1 MSPDVL
7 GFLTKEDEQKRLS
20 TFSAH
25 LQVGQYELARGMV
38 YSIWA
43 SGSRVGIL
51 KLLGDLVRWGCQRGD
66 SNVDMAKYPG
76 PCWYWWR
83 IIPVGRTASIRSL
96 FQFRLM
102 VLRDFQRFAK
112 FYNSEFGSDINAS
125 LPCPVERDDADKR
138 SRDLPAFRSFL
149 EFGTLIC
156 DLKAHV
162 TEDVQKQLDAL
173 LSLYV
178 VHYTKSLR
186 TNAFKLHVTGEE
198 PRPCTALE
206 AAEVIFQIFETN
218 QQSRAA
224 AHAVLVETCRVMHSD
239 GDELFHAF
247 QKRQCEHV
255 RRLPE
260 LEPVLESLSF
270 MSISH
275 ELGTNEVADDAV
287 PLELAYVEDLL
298 RHVTTRFAPRYYDDE
313 NLSSIVQALFV
324 TPRRTLVPVLH
335 LVLDQRV
342 RAGDIEKY
350 LTPRNGL
357 QWRSLLALSTSRQG
371 SPFEITF
378 RKALSVI
385 DDYAARGPA
394 TDGNSLWSLDPL
406 LSPAEMQPLRW
417 LLLVALSTGVAG
429 SLGRRRRVSFAPC
442 FRRLAELPG
451 EFPAD
456 PTLRFLCETAV
467 FEAET
472 QHAVAGM
479 LVHAAQ
485 SPQGE
490 AVVKSLEKG
499 DLADALARAARRELC
514 QASDADDECSDQVS
528 RVAAVLSRMGT
539 HTVSLL
545 KTLQPFLP
553 LLDLESAAQLA
564 ETRPVLFDRHDRH
577 RRREVSL
584 MHCII
589 AIESLLKSILRP
601 RTASADVPAHIQSH
615 LRKAPDAQV
624 RLATMCLC
632 LRVLYLKRSS
642 LKNSGL
648 DVPAASFAQYSRHD
662 VGSPP
667 KKKRV
672 RVPGRAFLAEPD
684 VVQSAL
690 LALKSL
696 AEDMRREEE
705 EGKKGST
712 KGSANPIFIKR
723 LSGFIS
729 WTSMALCRIDVAM
742 YTITRSVLDPVA
754 GQATPRPG
762 HILTMTECVLSRSLL
777 SPTQYLAVALDNSD
791 YQMAANICT
800 TFTRKRKQ
808 TSHAIVVTR
817 EARLLRRLLNEL
829 RYSTAR
835 TRPKTP
841 AEHLDRSII
850 AQLTQIQSDGD
861 GESLHKSHLPPSVA
875 RNGELLP
882 LAAMLVREPS
892 LSEYVGQ
899 LCVQLLG
906 RSGWWVSS
914 REVWQRLI
922 PEVGGPKSLIGR
934 FLVYVD
940 NASAATLAGPR
951 LLSHTPR
958 DHLRALL
965 YQASRFEDAERYS
978 ALIGVDSQETAL
990 ALLCEQRDNA
1000 LTSPPLTVPVVKWLA
1015 KNLGNAVT
1023 LAACLVL
1030 QGGKVWD
1037 QSLLWQTA
1045 MLSSGLPSPCMARW
1059 TAMRFQT
1066 LTYFLKIYGRGKRE
1080 DSLIRGRPAPLDT
1093 EGIADV
1099 LKRGG
1104 TDVHAAHHFKL
1115 PIIFELEE
1123 DEAEPDEDDDTSAE
1137 SLVAVCVFDT
1147 IKTILGYAKT
1157 DKQPM
1162 TQIEQ
1167 QSAFDITD
1175 EGLQLLPRILR
1186 SKSVPEEEFY
1196 STLAEKYKFSASLDE
1211 ALACL
1216 AHEDRTLDGPSDTSL
1231 ADAAHLLLRTGL
1243 QLSKQRPTE
1252 SKRLVT
1258 SASSLLQRVRN
1269 PRIIVN
1275 DFLLADQYTRVFSFD
1290 IVEALL
1296 SVVPHDERSVDDLR
1310 IRTSL
1315 HKELLKDPTTRPLVS
1330 NVMRLEQL
1338 PRSSADKIM
1347 AAVSDPTRAIA
1358 LYRAFGIRDEDLLR
1372 QLHGKY
1378 LSALVNDGRF
1388 FDASL
1393 YLDGV
1398 AEKSGE
1404 EEAKEVCLAFA
1415 TSPEESIEAK
1425 EIVAGLG
1432 GVQQEV
1438 TLGLRLLNSL
1448 SESQRSDMMSL
1459 VKRPDL
1465 FAEQLI
1471 RDGKIHNVHKALLDF
1486 PDVLRTDVLV
1496 FYAKKSMTLS
1506 PLPPKSPP
1514 ATPRLPSPASSAYVV
1529 VNTPPSG
1536 SLTPQ
1541 RPSSLRRTSTIP
1553 PARPVLQSE
1562 FIINQRLSTSSSRFS
1577 AGDAA
1582 RQMFTYPQAPCLSL
1596 CRSLVLIMND
1606 NQAAARV
1613 CLDVA
1618 EELGTHLTNKK
1629 PPVARKWVLCCME
1642 EMCHLADQELVASEA
1657 GEGERGRLS
1666 SLLDRVL
1673 ILKEIELNLGNPP
1686 FERSVPWELPDD
1698 ALFRT
1703 LGVDDLLDED
1713 VVERIVDGLVEWDRM
1728 ELALSIAERC
1738 FASRDA
1744 VWVRWGRDA
1753 LRLGWWEAAKDCFL
1767 KASPSE
1773 VYVCLPELQVFLEGP
1788 ATQRHNEFSPDGSVT
1803 TPKVDPNGAIPTKK
1817 AAFAERQALN
1827 QLRYRMAVWMNE
1839 KFGAE
1844 EDMVSFFVRK
1854 GELGKAVSHAVQK
1867 QQDPAVFVQKVF
1879 KPVRHKSA
1887 SLDLKAAFL
1896 KEDPSLS
1903 TCRDALFGI
1912 CKYLSDH
1919 ARRADATKRANL
1931 LEELLDWQLW
1941 MHDHVRCAVTCRDRF
1956 LTNKDSSNERQ
1967 IKDMEAAEHAIK
1979 LAIEQKQPYVVF
1991 KPSPSPLASPAAA
2004 ARKYLDFATSSG
2016 GDSYCSGDIVGGT
2029 DVFPTS
2035 ATINIVPLV
2044 LDDAGIALPPSHLD
2058 PKALK
2063 AFFEVVELQ
2072 KNALRILKDR
2082 PGSERLTLFSLNEAE
2097 RQSIAEACLVQDFSV
2112 GFQMIRQ
2119 LSLPRVATF
2128 RSSVTACIEK
2138 KDDKRAEYCLR
2149 QMKNTISAEELNDL
2163 VLECIEQVCLH
2174 RGRCLHQLYKASY
2187 RCQLFAEEKRENR
2200 GR

>member
-1 MSPDVL
+1 
-7 GFLTKEDEQKRLS
+7 
-20 TFSAH
+20 
-25 LQVGQYELARGMV
+25 
-38 YSIWA
+38 
-43 SGSRVGIL
+43 
-51 KLLGDLVRWGCQRGD
+51 
-66 SNVDMAKYPG
+66 
-76 PCWYWWR
+76 
-83 IIPVGRTASIRSL
+83 
-96 FQFRLM
+96 M

-577 RRREVSL
+577 RRRE
-584 MHCII
+584 
-589 AIESLLKSILRP
+589 
-601 RTASADVPAHIQSH
+601 SH

-729 WTSMALCRIDVAM
+729 WTSMALCRIDVA
-742 YTITRSVLDPVA
+742 I
-754 GQATPRPG
+754 
-762 HILTMTECVLSRSLL
+762 
-777 SPTQYLAVALDNSD
+777 
-791 YQMAANICT
+791 
-800 TFTRKRKQ
+800 
-808 TSHAIVVTR
+808 
-817 EARLLRRLLNEL
+817 
-829 RYSTAR
+829 
-835 TRPKTP
+835 
-841 AEHLDRSII
+841 
-850 AQLTQIQSDGD
+850 DGD

-2163 VLECIEQVCLH
+2163 VLECIEQPSVPTRLLQNGQFCLT
-2174 RGRCLHQLYKASY
+2174 RVKWRPMVGVI
-2187 RCQLFAEEKRENR
+2187 
-2200 GR
+2200 